1 MIKYIYA
8 SKNVKSG
15 NFNTPMLYD
24 FNADNARD
32 AFEVSFKETP
42 KEGVE
47 AVKELDIYYLGTYD
61 TKTGLFKQEE
71 VVFIVSGASIL
82 GDTNG
87 RERKDS

>member
-1 MIKYIYA
+1 MIKHVYA

-24 FNADNARD
+24 FNVDNARE
-32 AFEVSFKETP
+32 AFEISFKETP
-42 KEGVE
+42 KEGKE

-71 VVFIVSGASIL
+71 VVFIVSGASVL

-87 RERKDS
+87 RERESN